1 MSEGRI
7 VRSGGKELALELESR
22 GYDWLK
28 AAKAESPWTRTEMN
42 GGDETMST
50 ENDSIAIDRDIGN
63 FFYNVTATRDAGV
76 GLTEKTIDYI
86 VDVKGEPEWLRAIP

>member
-1 MSEGRI
+1 
-7 VRSGGKELALELESR
+7 
-22 GYDWLK
+22 
-28 AAKAESPWTRTEMN
+28 
-42 GGDETMST
+42 MST

-86 VDVKGEPEWLRAIP
+86 VDVIRATRVCATRSVPT